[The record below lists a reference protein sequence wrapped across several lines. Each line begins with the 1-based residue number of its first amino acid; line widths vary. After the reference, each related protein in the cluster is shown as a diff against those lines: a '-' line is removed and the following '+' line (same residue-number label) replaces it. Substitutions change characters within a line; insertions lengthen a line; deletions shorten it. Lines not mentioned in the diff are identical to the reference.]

1 MIARVHHLNCGTL
14 RPLGAPAMACH
25 VLLLETDAGLVL
37 VDTGLGLAD
46 IAAPAARL
54 TGGLARVIRPDLATA
69 ETAAAQVEAL
79 GFGRS
84 DVTHIVATHLDSDH
98 TGGIDDFPGATV
110 HATATEVQSAQ
121 GARGV
126 SAAVRYRPW
135 RRSPEPAV
143 AAYDGFG
150 VDWFGFAA
158 ARLAPLGDDAL
169 LVPLPGHTPGHAG
182 VAIRTGD
189 GWLLHCGDAFYHRA
203 AVFGGP
209 VPAALRAG
217 QFVSATRRREA
228 RATRD
233 RLAEAFA
240 DGAESVR
247 LVCAHDPVMYADA
260 ARGSI
265 GG

>member
-1 MIARVHHLNCGTL
+1 MIGRVHHLNCGTL
-14 RPLGAPAMACH
+14 RPVGAPPMVCH

-54 TGGLARVIRPDLATA
+54 GGGLARVIRPDFVAA
-69 ETAAAQVEAL
+69 ETAVAQVEAL
-79 GFGRS
+79 GFDRS
-84 DVTHIVATHLDSDH
+84 DVTHIVASHLDSDH

-110 HATATEVQSAQ
+110 HATAAEVQSAR
-121 GARGV
+121 GARGLP
-126 SAAVRYRPW
+126 AAVRYRPW

-143 AAYDGFG
+143 AAYEDFPE
-150 VDWFGFAA
+150 DWFGFAA
-158 ARLAPLGDDAL
+158 ARLTPLGDDAL

-182 VAIRTGD
+182 VAVRVGD

-203 AVFGGP
+203 AVVGGT
-209 VPAALRAG
+209 VPLALRAG

-228 RATRD
+228 RDTRD
-233 RLAEAFA
+233 RLAETFG

-247 LVCAHDPVMYADA
+247 LVCAHDPVMYAEA

>member
-1 MIARVHHLNCGTL
+1 MISRVHHLNCGTL
-14 RPLGAPAMACH
+14 RPFGAPPMVCH

-37 VDTGLGLAD
+37 VDAGLGLAD

-54 TGGLARVIRPDLATA
+54 TGGLARVIRPDFATG

-79 GFGRS
+79 GFERS

-110 HATATEVQSAQ
+110 HATATELRSAR
-121 GARGV
+121 GARGIP
-126 SAAVRYRPW
+126 AAVRYRPW
-135 RRSPEPAV
+135 RRSTEPAV
-143 AAYDGFG
+143 AAYEAFRE
-150 VDWFGFAA
+150 DWFGFAA
-158 ARLAPLGDDAL
+158 ARLTPLGDDAL

-182 VAIRTGD
+182 VAVRTGE

-203 AVFGGP
+203 AVYGGP
-209 VPAALRAG
+209 VPASLRAG
-217 QFVSATRRREA
+217 QFISATRRREA
-228 RATRD
+228 RGTRD
-233 RLAEAFA
+233 RLAETFA
-240 DGAESVR
+240 DGAGPVR
-247 LVCAHDPVMYADA
+247 LVCAHDPVMYAEA